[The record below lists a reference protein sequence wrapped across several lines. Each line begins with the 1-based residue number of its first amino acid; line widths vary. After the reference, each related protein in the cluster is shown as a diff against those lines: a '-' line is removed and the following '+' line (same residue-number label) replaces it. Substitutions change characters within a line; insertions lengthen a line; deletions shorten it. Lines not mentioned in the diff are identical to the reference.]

1 MKANKSI
8 IIAGVCLLTISGCN
22 RNNHKYDAAGIFEA
36 TEIIVS
42 AEANGKL
49 MQFDISEGEKLK
61 ANELVGY
68 IDTVQLWLK
77 ILQLQAN
84 DKSVNNKRADISKQI
99 AATQEQIATQKRE
112 KNRCENLLKSNA
124 ANQKQLDYI
133 NSQIT
138 VLEKQLAAQ
147 ISTLENTNNSINNE
161 SSAIT
166 IQIAQLKDQLTK
178 CHIFSPIEGTVL
190 AKYAEPG
197 ELATTGRALFKIA
210 DIDHLFLRAYLTSDQ
225 LSSIKIGQ
233 QVTVTADFGGKQQH
247 NYQGIVSWISSKA
260 EFTPKGIQTQDE
272 RANLVYA
279 VKIAVKN
286 DGYIKIGMYGEISFS
301 K

>member
-1 MKANKSI
+1 MAQNI
-8 IIAGVCLLTISGCN
+8 N
-22 RNNHKYDAAGIFEA
+22 
-36 TEIIVS
+36 
-42 AEANGKL
+42 
-49 MQFDISEGEKLK
+49 
-61 ANELVGY
+61 
-68 IDTVQLWLK
+68 
-77 ILQLQAN
+77 
-84 DKSVNNKRADISKQI
+84 
-99 AATQEQIATQKRE
+99 QEQIATQKRE

-124 ANQKQLDYI
+124 ANQKQLDDI

-233 QVTVTADFGGKQQH
+233 QVTVTADFGSKQQH

-279 VKIAVKN
+279 VKIAVMN